1 MRMTWVAELSPS
13 WLGLEP
19 PPMPRIYLR
28 RPTGLLAPFVDT
40 IWYFESSSFARE
52 RERIL
57 PTGAMQLLVNLE
69 EDEIRTYHGPG
80 YAEIERLP
88 GAVLSGAYRGHF
100 AIDTAEQ
107 RSIAGVAFR
116 SGGAFPFFRE
126 PADEVSGVHV
136 ELGSL
141 WGRGGGTLRERLLE
155 VSTRTRSPE
164 AILDLL
170 ERELLVRT
178 VRPLD
183 RDPALEFAMSAFERG
198 ATVTGV
204 LARIGGSSKRFLRA
218 FAERVGLTPKRFERI
233 RRFRRV
239 VDSIELGRPV
249 AWAQVALE
257 SGYYDQAH
265 LIRDFREFSGITPTA
280 YAPRSYGDRSHVPL
294 RDETFGPDD

>member
-1 MRMTWVAELSPS
+1 MTSVAAASPS
-13 WLGLEP
+13 ALGLESP
-19 PPMPRIYLR
+19 PTPRIYVR
-28 RPTGLLAPFVDT
+28 RPTGALAPFVDT
-40 IWYFESSSFARE
+40 IWYFTSDTFAHE

-69 EDEIRTYHGPG
+69 EDELRTYHGPA
-80 YAEIERLP
+80 YAQVERLP
-88 GAVLSGAYRGHF
+88 GAALSGTYRGHF

-126 PADEVSGVHV
+126 PANEVAGAHV
-136 ELGSL
+136 ELAAL
-141 WGRGGGTLRERLLE
+141 WGRGGATLRERLLE
-155 VSTRTRSPE
+155 AKGPQ
-164 AILDLL
+164 AILDTL
-170 ERELLVRT
+170 ERELLAKT

-183 RDPALEFAMSAFERG
+183 RDPALEFAVSAFDRG
-198 ATVTGV
+198 ATVAGV
-204 LARIGGSSKRFLRA
+204 LSRVGGSSRRFLRA

-249 AWAQVALE
+249 SWAQVALAC
-257 SGYYDQAH
+257 GYYDQAH
-265 LIRDFREFSGITPTA
+265 LINDFREFSGITPTA

-294 RDETFGPDD
+294 RDETPVLD